1 MISPSNLY
9 RRVAC
14 PASDRLERALP
25 PEASSEAAE
34 RGLRLHAIMARARD
48 AGDAVLTKGLEGED
62 LEAVE
67 FALETVRPLIDR
79 AIARSALILVEE
91 QVDLTDL
98 GLNAELD
105 PERCRIDLGLV
116 IPGEA
121 AAIIDYKF
129 GYHPG
134 VHPAYDWQFKAYA
147 VAMHRNFGCPTV
159 QVMRLQPALE
169 GGDRIRT
176 ATFTEEDLLKFADQI
191 KAATEACEDPE
202 ALPVQGAHC
211 RFCAARVTCPA
222 RAGAVSYV
230 LPPGAD
236 VGPYMASLEPS
247 ERASLMEKI
256 QTASEWLAD
265 VQKQVEE
272 FIRSGGE
279 VPGWGLVPGRAHRIW
294 MSEEQAEQAIRK
306 LLQESGKDPS
316 LSRESVLLSPA
327 KAEKLLGK
335 SKAIRD
341 AMEPLALNV
350 PGEPKVDRL
359 KT

>member
-1 MISPSNLY
+1 
-9 RRVAC
+9 
-14 PASDRLERALP
+14 
-25 PEASSEAAE
+25 
-34 RGLRLHAIMARARD
+34 MARARD

-67 FALETVRPLIDR
+67 FALETVRPFIDR
-79 AIARSALILVEE
+79 ALARNALVLVEE
-91 QVDLTDL
+91 QVDLTEL

-169 GGDRIRT
+169 GDDRIRT

-222 RAGAVSYV
+222 RAGTVSYV
-230 LPPGAD
+230 LPPGTD
-236 VGPYMASLEPS
+236 VGPYMGSLTPDERRAFFEKVRAASAWIKDVAARAEGWILE
-247 ERASLMEKI
+247 
-256 QTASEWLAD
+256 
-265 VQKQVEE
+265 
-272 FIRSGGE
+272 GGE
-279 VPGWGLVPGRAHRIW
+279 VPGFYVGEGKSNRVWRGTP
-294 MSEEQAEQAIRK
+294 EEVFAMLEK
-306 LLQESGKDPS
+306 LAKAKDKDPA
-316 LSRESVLLSPA
+316 LTYKTEPISVA
-327 KAEKLLGK
+327 EAEKLLGK
-335 SKAIRD
+335 SKAVAEVMASFI
-341 AMEPLALNV
+341 EKP
-350 PGEPKVDRL
+350 PGKPTVLREK
-359 KT
+359 KS